1 MRLVRVVPAALLAA
15 VVSLPEIVAAP
26 ETDATLAL
34 ETTRP
39 VWRRHV
45 IDATSAGADGV
56 KLADVNR
63 DGRPDVVTGWEE
75 GGVVRL
81 YLQPPRAAVT
91 QPWPQATVGA
101 VASPED
107 AVAAD
112 LDGDGRFEIVSATE
126 GKDRTLYV
134 HTAETADPLGPWRT
148 AVFPATAGKQAWMFV
163 VPADLDGRHGPDLAV
178 ASKNQGATIGWLEA
192 PAAPRDLGAWRH
204 HVLRPAGW
212 IMSLFA
218 VDLDGDGDRDIL
230 FSDRR
235 EPRSGL
241 GWLENPGPARVADPA
256 AWKEHSIGAAGLNP
270 MFIDFADLDGDGRP
284 EVIAAVQPRRIGIF
298 RGAASGGWRAQWLTL
313 EGEIGTMKAVTAA
326 DLNRD
331 GRTDLVVSCEAAVG
345 AKRGMLWLEQGA
357 DRWHLHDLGGPDGT
371 KFDLVPVHDLNGD
384 GSPDVLTTEETDRLG
399 VIWYE
404 NPGPALA
411 K

>member
-1 MRLVRVVPAALLAA
+1 MRLARVLSTVVLATIGGLPAAG
-15 VVSLPEIVAAP
+15 AAP

-34 ETTRP
+34 ETARP
-39 VWRRHV
+39 VWRRHA
-45 IDATSAGADGV
+45 IDATSIGADGV
-56 KLADVNR
+56 RLADVNR

-81 YLQPPRAAVT
+81 YLQPPRT
-91 QPWPQATVGA
+91 DLMRPWPRATVGT

-112 LDGDGRFEIVSATE
+112 LDGDGRFEIISATE

-148 AVFPATAGKQAWMFV
+148 AAFPATAGRQAWMFV
-163 VPADLDGRHGPDLAV
+163 VPADLDGRHGPDLVV
-178 ASKNQGATIGWLEA
+178 ASKTQGATVGWLEA
-192 PAAPRDLGAWRH
+192 PATPRDLGAWRH

-212 IMSLFA
+212 IMSVFA
-218 VDLDGDGDRDIL
+218 ADLDGDGDRDIL

-235 EPRSGL
+235 EPRSGI
-241 GWLENPGPARVADPA
+241 GWLENPGRERVAEPA
-256 AWKEHSIGAAGLNP
+256 AWREHAIGAAGLNP

-298 RGAASGGWRAQWLTL
+298 RGSASGGWRAQWLTL
-313 EGEIGTMKAVTAA
+313 EGDIGTMKAVTAA

-345 AKRGMLWLEQGA
+345 PKRGMLWLEQGA
-357 DRWHLHDLGGPDGT
+357 DGWRLHDLGGPDGT

-384 GSPDVLTTEETDRLG
+384 GWPDVLTTEEMDRLG
-399 VIWYE
+399 VVWYE
-404 NPGPALA
+404 NPGPSAA